1 MDQFASA
8 LGRRGHALHLWC
20 DTLETRQV
28 PMNEA
33 VLIFDTNAP
42 RALRASE
49 FNLRQQECAE
59 ALRLLRERDPKL
71 KNLAAATPAEVRAA
85 RMPRVIEKR
94 ALHVTEENL
103 RVGELATALE
113 ASGRVSGELLLASH
127 ESLRTQYECSTRELD
142 WFVEHVMA
150 IPGVRGARL
159 TGAGWGGCAI
169 AVGDRDALAGAED
182 SLASEYETTFGR
194 RARAWLTNADE
205 GARLETISK

>member
-1 MDQFASA
+1 
-8 LGRRGHALHLWC
+8 
-20 DTLETRQV
+20 
-28 PMNEA
+28 
-33 VLIFDTNAP
+33 
-42 RALRASE
+42 
-49 FNLRQQECAE
+49 
-59 ALRLLRERDPKL
+59 
-71 KNLAAATPAEVRAA
+71 
-85 RMPRVIEKR
+85 MPRVIEKR